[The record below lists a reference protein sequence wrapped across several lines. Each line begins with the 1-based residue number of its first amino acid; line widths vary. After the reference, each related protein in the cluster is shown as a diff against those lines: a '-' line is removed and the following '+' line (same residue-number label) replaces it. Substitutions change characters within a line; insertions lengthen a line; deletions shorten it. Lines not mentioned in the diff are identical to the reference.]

1 MDVRAL
7 RDAIRP
13 EQFEHT
19 MLCFVRAVAED
30 SVEASLD
37 FGETWEKL
45 PLSEVSSAHVAKD
58 VALPKATY
66 QLVRLVLTDVHPM
79 IELAA
84 LSAQVRLMRSFGG
97 CGQVA
102 PQPNAQNRP
111 PLGIVRAGFCRDLCA
126 DQSGCDYIDCLFWCA
141 FLRD

>member
-1 MDVRAL
+1 MDLRAL

-13 EQFEHT
+13 TQFEHT
-19 MLCFVRAVAED
+19 LLCFVRAIAED

-37 FGETWEKL
+37 FGETWDKL
-45 PLSEVSSAHVAKD
+45 PLSEVSAAHVVKD

-84 LSAQVRLMRSFGG
+84 LGAQVRLMRSFGG

-102 PQPNAQNRP
+102 AQPNAQNRP
-111 PLGIVRAGFCRDLCA
+111 PLPLGARGHCRDLCA
-126 DQSGCDYIDCLFWCA
+126 EATGCDYIDCLFWCA
-141 FLRD
+141 FLR